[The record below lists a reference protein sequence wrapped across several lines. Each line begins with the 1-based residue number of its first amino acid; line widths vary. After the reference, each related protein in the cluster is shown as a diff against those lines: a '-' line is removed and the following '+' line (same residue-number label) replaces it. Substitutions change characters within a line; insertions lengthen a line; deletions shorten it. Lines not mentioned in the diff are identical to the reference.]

1 MVRSSDGQNGHTP
14 SPRTTRASAPGGPTG
29 NARPPTLAPLDTK
42 KSMPQRSGS
51 QTIHGSPNPFAS
63 SQPRQSAPGIAQ
75 PRQSAPGAAQPRQ
88 SAPGTPHAGAGPS
101 PPLRASASGA
111 LLSSSA
117 DLPALRSSQSELPRL
132 SHNGELPK
140 LTGVADSA
148 DRARPV
154 AFRRA
159 ATLTARTELAD
170 AKTVGNG
177 VESAFA
183 IKKDRAALQHDK
195 AALLMMKRR
204 LEALLT
210 RVLEGPLAEDGLQ
223 DEESAAALWDGVTAS
238 VLAGAAV
245 GAGKGRTGQ
254 LRTQLKKALEESAAM
269 EKHLASGSSGV
280 AVAAAAADA
289 EARIKELTARM
300 AEMQLDHEVAVSRLE
315 GELSYR
321 KTQASAS
328 AGGLQ
333 RQCAEQEEELR
344 RLRQSLAQHEHSVR
358 ELSGQVGCGGAE
370 GGAGRGRVCLRR
382 LQQSLAQHEHSVR
395 ELSGQSA
402 SLRQQ
407 LSGMGQALA
416 EKAQQLADVRGL
428 LGMDKATMDT
438 VIEML
443 KEQLKDANADRAAKG
458 QRITELEYMVVH
470 RDALLAEA
478 EDRVNKAA
486 AAAAAAAA
494 HNSPPGV
501 ASAAKSAAAP
511 SPMHAKGAWSVL
523 AKTVAAARAIRDSGS
538 GSARGPKAGPSQAQ
552 GLGPGDGGKAAGS
565 GPAKAAARAAKAAKP
580 KAARGKAAGPDSD
593 VESYTGDAFEDEE

>member
-358 ELSGQVGCGGAE
+358 ELSGQ
-370 GGAGRGRVCLRR
+370 
-382 LQQSLAQHEHSVR
+382 
-395 ELSGQSA
+395 SA

>member
-358 ELSGQVGCGGAE
+358 ELSGQ
-370 GGAGRGRVCLRR
+370 
-382 LQQSLAQHEHSVR
+382 QSLAQHEHSVR